1 MRLFSFY
8 LPSLGDCKCPGV
20 EEMVD
25 SRPEQ
30 LKTVLKACPKG
41 EDGASMIEKGKC
53 RNGNELDWPIDIKK
67 LFFACQPKSV
77 SMEKYLNCHGVNG
90 QKKIPLQFKCK
101 GNDEFTPFT
110 GFGCADG
117 GFPKCKGKN
126 WNSLKCS
133 DGKVVGYADAIKA
146 RLGDGCICEDG
157 LAPRDVE
164 FG

>member
-77 SMEKYLNCHGVNG
+77 SMEIYLNCHGVNG
-90 QKKIPLQFKCK
+90 QKKFLSSSSAK
-101 GNDEFTPFT
+101 GMTSSLRSLGSDVRTVASPNAKERT
-110 GFGCADG
+110 GT
-117 GFPKCKGKN
+117 
-126 WNSLKCS
+126 
-133 DGKVVGYADAIKA
+133 V
-146 RLGDGCICEDG
+146 
-157 LAPRDVE
+157 
-164 FG
+164 